1 MDFSLAGGLILR
13 LLNSLSQQV
22 QRVMVSR
29 TESSPTQAALRVASH
44 LPCCLFYLRTAAST
58 PSLIANF
65 ADDTALV
72 LQVDEQGNSPAL
84 DEFIHWWDERH
95 LLEDERD
102 VY

>member
-1 MDFSLAGGLILR
+1 MVGL
-13 LLNSLSQQV
+13 
-22 QRVMVSR
+22 
-29 TESSPTQAALRVASH
+29 TESSPTQAALRVASR
-44 LPCCLFYLRTAAST
+44 LPCCLFYIRTAAPT

-72 LQVDEQGNSPAL
+72 LQIDVQGNSPVL

-95 LLEDERD
+95 LLEDESD

>member
-13 LLNSLSQQV
+13 LLDSLSQRV
-22 QRVMVSR
+22 QQVMVSR

-44 LPCCLFYLRTAAST
+44 LPYCLFYLRTAAPT
-58 PSLIANF
+58 PSPIANF
-65 ADDTALV
+65 ADDTPLV
-72 LQVDEQGNSPAL
+72 LQVGEQGNRLVL

-95 LLEDERD
+95 LLEDGRD